1 VPLEKVEQKPKPKE
15 PEKPKETKKKPE
27 KPKKKEDQ
35 EGRRSGGGGAE
46 ACAQRGAR
54 RAGPDGCSAGEGRC
68 AGGSGQDG
76 SPRPRRPRRPI
87 SRCKV
92 TDPNY
97 AGHCPRSYPKRAIRR
112 NLEGT
117 VVIQAQLGTD
127 GKATSVIVKQSSGH
141 DILDENAREMILE
154 CEFTPRKVGGVP
166 VRVVVEIPI
175 PYVLK

>member
-1 VPLEKVEQKPKPKE
+1 VAEQKPAKATAPAAPVQTAAAQAKAA
-15 PEKPKETKKKPE
+15 PPAAPAKTASKTAPATAP
-27 KPKKKEDQ
+27 DQ
-35 EGRRSGGGGAE
+35 PL
-46 ACAQRGAR
+46 Q
-54 RAGPDGCSAGEGRC
+54 
-68 AGGSGQDG
+68 
-76 SPRPRRPRRPI
+76 
-87 SRCKV
+87 V

-117 VVIQAQLGTD
+117 VVIQAQLGPD
-127 GKATSVIVKQSSGH
+127 GKATSVTVKQSSGH